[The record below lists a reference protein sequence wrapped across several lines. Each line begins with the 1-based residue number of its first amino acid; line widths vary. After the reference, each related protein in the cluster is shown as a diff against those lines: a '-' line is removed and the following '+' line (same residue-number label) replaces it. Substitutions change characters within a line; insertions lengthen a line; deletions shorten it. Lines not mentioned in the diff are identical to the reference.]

1 MMKFTKYLLLFTI
14 TLVFY
19 NCSSTKN
26 TNQSSEQTT
35 QSSDRATQIEERM
48 NTLSAK
54 LNLTDEQ
61 EIQFRNINEKYNNEM
76 QSLRNSGGDR
86 QSKIQ
91 SMRSIQERRN
101 KDVQIILTDS
111 QYQIYLDEME
121 KQRAQM
127 RGRRG
132 L

>member
-26 TNQSSEQTT
+26 TNQPSVQTT

-61 EIQFRNINEKYNNEM
+61 ETQFRNINEKYFNEM
-76 QSLRNSGGDR
+76 QSLRTSGGDR
-86 QSKIQ
+86 QSKFQ
-91 SMRSIQERRN
+91 SMRSIQERKN

-111 QYQIYLDEME
+111 QYQIYLNEME
-121 KQRAQM
+121 KQRGQM

-132 L
+132 F

>member
-1 MMKFTKYLLLFTI
+1 MKFTNYLLLFTI

-19 NCSSTKN
+19 NCSSTKS
-26 TNQSSEQTT
+26 TNQSSVPTP
-35 QSSDRATQIEERM
+35 QSSNGAAQIEERM

-61 EIQFRNINEKYNNEM
+61 ETQLRNINEKYFNEM

-91 SMRSIQERRN
+91 SMRSIQERKN
-101 KDVQIILTDS
+101 KDVQIILTDN

-132 L
+132 F

>member
-26 TNQSSEQTT
+26 TNQPSVQTT

>member
-1 MMKFTKYLLLFTI
+1 MMKSTKYLLLFTI

-26 TNQSSEQTT
+26 TNQTT
-35 QSSDRATQIEERM
+35 QSSDRAAQIEERM
-48 NTLSAK
+48 NILSAK

-91 SMRSIQERRN
+91 SMRSIQERKN